1 MKVSLPLF
9 ALFVAATLSG
19 CAATSGIDTGAAAMT
34 PAAEGSAV
42 AVGQPVRADDLVLT
56 PIAVAE
62 DSRCAAGTQCIWA
75 GRVVVTTQVDGP
87 GWRETVELTLSDS
100 TAVRDHGVILATV
113 TPERHQS
120 VDIAPGDYRFIYMV
134 E

>member
-1 MKVSLPLF
+1 M
-9 ALFVAATLSG
+9 
-19 CAATSGIDTGAAAMT
+19 
-34 PAAEGSAV
+34 
-42 AVGQPVRADDLVLT
+42 LT

-62 DSRCAAGTQCIWA
+62 DSRCAEGTQCIWA

-87 GWRETVELTLSDS
+87 GWRETLDLTATES

-113 TPERHQS
+113 TPERRPS

>member
-1 MKVSLPLF
+1 MKVSLAVF
-9 ALFVAATLSG
+9 ALFVAATLGG

-42 AVGQPVRADDLVLT
+42 AIGQPVRADDLVLT

-62 DSRCAAGTQCIWA
+62 DSRCAERTQCIWA

-87 GWRETVELTLSDS
+87 GWRETLVLTATES

-113 TPERHQS
+113 TPERRQS

>member
-1 MKVSLPLF
+1 MKVSLTVF
-9 ALFVAATLSG
+9 ALFVAATLGG
-19 CAATSGIDTGAAAMT
+19 CAATSGTGIGTAAIA
-34 PAAEGSAV
+34 PAEQGSAV
-42 AVGQPVRADDLVLT
+42 ALGQSVRADDLVLT

-62 DSRCAAGTQCIWA
+62 DSRCAEGTQCIWA

-87 GWRETVELTLSDS
+87 GWREALDLTATES

-113 TPERHQS
+113 TPERRPS